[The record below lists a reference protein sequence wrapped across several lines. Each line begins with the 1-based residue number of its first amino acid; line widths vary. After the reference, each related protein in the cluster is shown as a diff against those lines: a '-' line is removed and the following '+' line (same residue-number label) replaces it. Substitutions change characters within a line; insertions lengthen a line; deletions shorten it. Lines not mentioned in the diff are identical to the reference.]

1 MQITILGGGGFLGRK
16 FAERLAA
23 EGHLG
28 GQPVTSLVLFDLA
41 APRPLAAP
49 FPVTC
54 LGGDVASL
62 ADVSAAIPP
71 GTSLVVHLAA
81 VVSAAAEADFDL
93 GMRVNLHG
101 TLTVIEACRKLAG
114 PAIHGLAA
122 PPRVLFTSSVASF
135 GGGQAALLP
144 DDARQIPTN
153 SYGAQK
159 AAAELL
165 LQDASRK
172 GFLDAVSIRLPTV
185 IVRPGRPNKAASSFF
200 SAILREPLL
209 GLETPLPVGED
220 FRVWVCSPRRAVDW
234 LFHAAVMETAPLG
247 VDRGINPPGLAVS
260 VGEMLAALSPAERAL
275 VKREPDAAIAGI
287 VGGWPAEFTAT
298 RARALGFTPQEGV
311 PQILA
316 AFREDDLAA
325 TRAERGL

>member
-1 MQITILGGGGFLGRK
+1 MKITILGGGGFLGRK
-16 FAERLAA
+16 LAQRLAA
-23 EGHLG
+23 EGSLG
-28 GQPVTSLVLFDLA
+28 GTPVTGLILFDLA
-41 APRPLAAP
+41 VPPPLEAP

-54 LGGDVASL
+54 LAGDVASV
-62 ADVSAAIPP
+62 ADVSGAIPD
-71 GTSLVVHLAA
+71 GTEVVVHLAA

-101 TLTVIEACRKLAG
+101 TLAVIEACRKLS
-114 PAIHGLAA
+114 A

-135 GGGQAALLP
+135 GGGQSALLP
-144 DDARQIPTN
+144 DDARQVPGN

-165 LQDASRK
+165 LADASRR
-172 GFLDAVSIRLPTV
+172 GMLDLVSIRLPTV

-209 GLETPLPVGED
+209 GLETPLPVGDE

-234 LFHAAVMETAPLG
+234 LMHAATMDTAPLG
-247 VDRGINPPGLAVS
+247 IDRGVNPPGLAVS
-260 VGEMLAALSPAERAL
+260 VGEMLAALTPSERAL
-275 VKREPDAAIAGI
+275 VKREPDEVIAGI
-287 VGGWPAEFTAT
+287 VGGWPAEFAAT
-298 RARALGFTPQEGV
+298 RAKKLGFAPQEGV
-311 PQILA
+311 PAILA

-325 TRAERGL
+325 TRADRGM